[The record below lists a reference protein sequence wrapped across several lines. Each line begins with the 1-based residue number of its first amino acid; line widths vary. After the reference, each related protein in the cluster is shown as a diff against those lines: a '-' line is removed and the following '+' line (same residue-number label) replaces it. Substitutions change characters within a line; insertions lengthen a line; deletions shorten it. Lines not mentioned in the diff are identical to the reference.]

1 MAQNLHVE
9 KLEKEFNLDW
19 LRRKKNKTK
28 AEIKR
33 LKIFDEKKAKI
44 PPFDEKCK
52 QCGRPIPAPLEFC
65 SSHCKGE
72 YYGWKIREEKSK
84 RTQKTLKE
92 VTEDHK

>member
-1 MAQNLHVE
+1 MLEVE
-9 KLEKEFNLDW
+9 KLAKKDQKKLSSKE
-19 LRRKKNKTK
+19 RRRVRDFL
-28 AEIKR
+28 I
-33 LKIFDEKKAKI
+33 KKAKI

-84 RTQKTLKE
+84 RTQRNLE
-92 VTEDHK
+92 VFTEDHN